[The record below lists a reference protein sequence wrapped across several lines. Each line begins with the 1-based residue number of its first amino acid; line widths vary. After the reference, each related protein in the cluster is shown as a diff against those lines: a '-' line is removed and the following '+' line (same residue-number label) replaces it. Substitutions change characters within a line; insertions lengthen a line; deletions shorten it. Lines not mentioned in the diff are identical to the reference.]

1 MKDLLNLTY
10 KELNAV
16 ILEIGEKSYRTTQI
30 FEWIYKKR
38 VYDISLMT
46 NISQKTRELLS
57 KEFSIYIPQIAEKV
71 ESKDDSTI
79 KYVLTLKDENLIE
92 CVLMKYSYGYGL
104 CVSSQVGC
112 RMGCGFCASTGL
124 GLVRNLWP
132 GEFTGQILAVEKHEG
147 IKVSNIVI
155 MGIGEPLDN
164 YENLMDFI
172 DITND
177 ENGMNIGIR
186 NFTVSTCGIA
196 DKIYKLADR
205 GSQINLA
212 LSLHSVD
219 DIKRASIMPIAKKYK
234 VDDLIKAMKYYNE
247 KTGRRP
253 SYEYIMIQGFNDS
266 TDEAK
271 QLAEKIAGT
280 IAHVNIIA
288 LNKIK
293 EGKFNKAER
302 QNIDAFTKVLNNN
315 GIEVTIRRRLGNDIN
330 AACGQ
335 LRRSRSK

>member
-79 KYVLTLKDENLIE
+79 KYLLTLKDENIIE